1 MLKVIEFQKSHRQ
14 RLAANNDKRV
24 SVLKTVITVITTIII
39 TIKIIIIIIIIII
52 ILIFKHNVIIT
63 RFKGGIKRLVDK
75 LMFSLQRKSFFD
87 DMLEPPK

>member
-39 TIKIIIIIIIIII
+39 IIIIT
-52 ILIFKHNVIIT
+52 LIFLHNVIIT
-63 RFKGGIKRLVDK
+63 RFKDGIKRLVDK
-75 LMFSLQRKSFFD
+75 LMFSLQRTSFFD

>member
-39 TIKIIIIIIIIII
+39 IIIIIIV
-52 ILIFKHNVIIT
+52 IFKHKVIIT
-63 RFKGGIKRLVDK
+63 RFNYGIKRLVDT
-75 LMFSLQRKSFFD
+75 LMFSLQRTSFFD

>member
-24 SVLKTVITVITTIII
+24 SVLKTVITVITT
-39 TIKIIIIIIIIII
+39 IIIIIIIII

>member
-39 TIKIIIIIIIIII
+39 TIIIIIIII